1 MASLLHQAS
10 INSTDVKE
18 KKKYGSRKEF
28 CVRVFARMAGYDPRP
43 TLQPP
48 LPVFSPIVV
57 ESDNEDEGS
66 YYAEDVTAGSKRIR
80 VPSAD
85 DFAGEK
91 RMNF

>member
-1 MASLLHQAS
+1 MTSLLHQAS
-10 INSTDVKE
+10 TKATEVKE

-28 CVRVFARMAGYDPRP
+28 CVRVFARMTGYDPRP
-43 TLQPP
+43 SLQPP

-57 ESDNEDEGS
+57 ESDDEDEGS
-66 YYAEDVTAGSKRIR
+66 YYADDVTAGSKRIR

-91 RMNF
+91 RMNV

>member
-1 MASLLHQAS
+1 MTSLLHQAS
-10 INSTDVKE
+10 NNSTEVKE

-28 CVRVFARMAGYDPRP
+28 CVRVFARMARYDPS
-43 TLQPP
+43 LQPP

-80 VPSAD
+80 VPSTHD
-85 DFAGEK
+85 VAGEK
-91 RMNF
+91 RMHF